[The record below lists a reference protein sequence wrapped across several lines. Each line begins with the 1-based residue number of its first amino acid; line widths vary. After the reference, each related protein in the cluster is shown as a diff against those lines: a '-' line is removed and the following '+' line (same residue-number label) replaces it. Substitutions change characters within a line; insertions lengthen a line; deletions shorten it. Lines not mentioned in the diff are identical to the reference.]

1 MRRFATWL
9 TGAMLASALVPAAA
23 NAATIAS
30 KPQQGLSLGSS
41 ACGLTDIS
49 VTASACVGWY
59 ERNLNGGSPAM
70 IAASTEALRQLL
82 GSASVTSPLTWLEDL
97 TASGSSVNFSTPLYG
112 TTVVSFHVGAAKGAS
127 NGVGY
132 QGTAFYVFDAGNSA
146 SGLDQFTFNL
156 AGLSN
161 ARLYSTGSYIP
172 AVPEPATWAMLLAGV
187 GLVGGTMRRRRAV
200 GAKIACA

>member
-1 MRRFATWL
+1 
-9 TGAMLASALVPAAA
+9 
-23 NAATIAS
+23 
-30 KPQQGLSLGSS
+30 
-41 ACGLTDIS
+41 
-49 VTASACVGWY
+49 
-59 ERNLNGGSPAM
+59 M

-82 GSASVTSPLTWLEDL
+82 GSASVTSQLTWLEDL
-97 TASGSSVNFSTPLYG
+97 TASGSAVNFSTPLYG

-132 QGTAFYVFDAGNSA
+132 QGTAFYVFDAGNLA